1 MGFGGILAGAMGGAA
16 EGVGQSAQEQMRTNQ
31 LVDIE
36 KQISSI
42 REEKDKRIAEHT
54 AKLGYDYDV
63 KRTDPN
69 GTLFANRLEGAKQ
82 EGLLKGVVDRSN
94 ASALGK
100 DSGAL
105 AGIAAEAKA
114 KYVASPESVAQA
126 ALINQRI
133 ANDKVITGLQ
143 GDLAAASDPAARQA
157 IQQKIRDRTYTLE
170 SEGHSINNSV
180 NSMKLENVQQV
191 TALQKEW
198 KAADPKR
205 REEIK
210 SEIEILTGKDNDSFM
225 PVPIK
230 DSLGNTTGYQIF
242 DKKSGRWVNT
252 GMDTNDPLGINKK
265 PVDGK
270 AQPTSN
276 QSAKPETPK
285 ADAAPAPQVSLTDQL
300 TEKLKKSTNDPQA
313 FSVLAYEANNAL
325 PKIMEQ
331 ISSIQQS
338 LESLPASAASE
349 RSAMQ
354 KRMDDLVRARQ
365 IYEGV
370 VSQSKARDTS
380 PVRQPR

>member
-16 EGVGQSAQEQMRTNQ
+16 EGVGQSAQEQMKTNQ

-63 KRTDPN
+63 KRTDPT
-69 GTLFANRLEGAKQ
+69 GPLFTNRLEGAKQ
-82 EGLLKGVVDRSN
+82 EGLLKGAVDRTN